1 MLGIKH
7 VSLKTGLIGVAW
19 LLLHCGEAK
28 AYVLVEDVPN
38 YAQTAVNEGKN
49 YAQSLSQTANQL
61 TQITNQGTQIQNQI
75 TALQRFGNPQYYVNM
90 LGLSS
95 FMNTASV
102 LTSGIGNTL
111 SAYRQ
116 AANGLQGLGYTGNG
130 LYSNLTGSL
139 DRYGNPVQYQ
149 TDAFRKFATVND
161 MVEGY
166 NTQQRTFNAQMASL
180 QQQLTTAM
188 ANLNAASTQMETE
201 KYAAQ
206 VNAIHAQMNALTQ
219 TTNLTGQRAAVQQ
232 LSNQNDAARVQE
244 ASRQEEIQERQE
256 DLQNEATGFSRLI
269 GGAQ

>member
-1 MLGIKH
+1 MKK
-7 VSLKTGLIGVAW
+7 SLLSLLVAGLMS
-19 LLLHCGEAK
+19 AK
-28 AYVLVEDVPN
+28 AQAYVLVEDIPSLTQNGMNEVRN
-38 YAQTAVNEGKN
+38 YAQYV
-49 YAQSLSQTANQL
+49 QTVANQV
-61 TQITNQGTQIQNQI
+61 TQIGQGVAQIQNQI

-116 AANGLQGLGYTGNG
+116 AANGLQALGYTGNG

-149 TDAFRKFATVND
+149 TDAFRKFAAVND

>member
-1 MLGIKH
+1 MKK
-7 VSLKTGLIGVAW
+7 SLLSLLVAGLMS
-19 LLLHCGEAK
+19 AK
-28 AYVLVEDVPN
+28 AQAYVLVEDIPSLTQNGMNEVRN
-38 YAQTAVNEGKN
+38 YAQYV
-49 YAQSLSQTANQL
+49 QTVANQV
-61 TQITNQGTQIQNQI
+61 TQIGQGVAQIQNQI
-75 TALQRFGNPQYYVNM
+75 TALQRFGDPAYYVNM

-102 LTSGIGNTL
+102 LTSGIGQTI

-116 AANGLQGLGYTGNG
+116 VANGALALSYTANG
-130 LYSNLTGSL
+130 LYSNLTDTQ
-139 DRYGNPVQYQ
+139 DRYGNLVRYQ
-149 TDAFRKFATVND
+149 PDAFRKFAAVND
-161 MVEGY
+161 MVESY
-166 NTQQRTFNAQMASL
+166 NTQQRTYNAQMASL
-180 QQQLTTAM
+180 QQQLTSAM
-188 ANLNAASTQMETE
+188 QNLNAASTQMETE

-206 VNAIHAQMNALTQ
+206 VDAIHAQMNALTQ